1 MRNRQQE
8 ETEER
13 PRVLPFS
20 TDKRLG
26 LCFGCGRNN
35 PSGLRLSFR
44 WDGKIAQAEFTP
56 SRFHQ
61 SWPGIVHGGIIVT
74 LLDEAMGYATLFGGV
89 SDFLT
94 ATIQVNLK
102 RPALVGEFLNITGW
116 IAGRGKRSVKVA
128 ATVTL
133 PDGTLVAEGKGT
145 QVLIDIPGENSG
157 RKEAKSQV
165 GDLG

>member
-1 MRNRQQE
+1 MRSRQKE
-8 ETEER
+8 ERTKER
-13 PRVLPFS
+13 PRVIPFS

-35 PSGLRLSFR
+35 SSGLQLNFH
-44 WDGKIAQAEFTP
+44 WDGKTARAEFTP

-61 SWPGIVHGGIIVT
+61 SWPGIVHGGIIAT
-74 LLDEAMGYATLFGGV
+74 MLDEAMGYATQLSGV

-94 ATIQVNLK
+94 AAIQVNFK
-102 RPALVGEFLNITGW
+102 RPALVGEALVVTGS
-116 IAGRGKRSVKVA
+116 IIGKGKRSIKVE

-145 QVLIDIPGENSG
+145 QVIIEEQRGNHS
-157 RKEAKSQV
+157 RKEEKS
-165 GDLG
+165 

>member
-1 MRNRQQE
+1 MRKRQKE
-8 ETEER
+8 ERTKER
-13 PRVLPFS
+13 PRVVPFS

-35 PSGLRLSFR
+35 SSGLQLNFH
-44 WDGKIAQAEFTP
+44 WDGKTARAEFTP

-61 SWPGIVHGGIIVT
+61 SWPGIVHGGIIAT
-74 LLDEAMGYATLFGGV
+74 MLDEAMGYATLYSGV

-94 ATIQVNLK
+94 AAIQVNFR
-102 RPALVGEFLNITGW
+102 RPALVGEPLVVTGE
-116 IAGRGKRSVKVA
+116 IIGKGRRSIKVE

-145 QVLIDIPGENSG
+145 QVIIEEQRGNHS
-157 RKEAKSQV
+157 RKEEKS
-165 GDLG
+165 